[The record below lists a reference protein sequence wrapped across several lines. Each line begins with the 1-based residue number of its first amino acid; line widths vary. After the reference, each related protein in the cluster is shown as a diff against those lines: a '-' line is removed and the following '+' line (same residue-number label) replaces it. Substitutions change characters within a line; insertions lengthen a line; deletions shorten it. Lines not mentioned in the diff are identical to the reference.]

1 MCQFCQYNHFFVC
14 APGAVAADIAFVNG
28 AVALCGHI
36 CCVELGRLQI
46 GISSTHIVSIEN
58 ETKRQNSK
66 TKWMINEKQ
75 SFYMRRP
82 TEIQLKLFCY
92 SIQSYIM

>member
-1 MCQFCQYNHFFVC
+1 MC

-66 TKWMINEKQ
+66 TK
-75 SFYMRRP
+75 
-82 TEIQLKLFCY
+82 
-92 SIQSYIM
+92 